1 MHTYV
6 CIWYLLYILYIYLFH
21 IYIYIFCIHV
31 ITANDGGNSKTGK
44 YYEYSYSHHRHSSG
58 VAMSSE
64 RASYSYRSID
74 QWRDPT
80 HFLAAVPE
88 TGHFPHCIHAR
99 CDCVGCFNCL
109 IVVAT
114 HLHTMSHGRLALHDS
129 IHLWSQSYPEYGA

>member
-1 MHTYV
+1 MTAATAKRVSTTSTHIHTIV
-6 CIWYLLYILYIYLFH
+6 TQVALPCQ
-21 IYIYIFCIHV
+21 
-31 ITANDGGNSKTGK
+31 AN
-44 YYEYSYSHHRHSSG
+44 
-58 VAMSSE
+58 E
-64 RASYSYRSID
+64 RASYRSID

-88 TGHFPHCIHAR
+88 TGHFPHCIYAR

-129 IHLWSQSYPEYGA
+129 IHLCSQSYPEYGA